1 MAKLK
6 AGAVFLSAEWFS
18 QISYDTTDDS
28 SANIC
33 EIIQKAAIT
42 AEQTL
47 SRHFEVV
54 HPQPIATRQDVK
66 EALAD
71 YRNNEVDL
79 LVICNLIYSG
89 DDPIIDILREMP
101 NTPVIL
107 WSYNAYKR
115 IPRITKMGEYF
126 SVTGAPGMLQ
136 GCAPMK
142 RMGVKFGFVLG
153 VPGDETLD
161 RELAD
166 FANALAV
173 KKRLRSLNIASNGR
187 RYEPM
192 SGAWIDELKL
202 KLRLGPKM
210 VWISAYEYAMAV
222 EDIPESRIDAFVAE
236 QTALYAVEGV
246 SIEDI
251 RTSAG
256 ASIATYD
263 LCKKYDC
270 EVMSVQDMDP
280 EIHALIGCR
289 PQMTYQPMFEEGIM
303 AGMEADI
310 DSALCTWIAY
320 HLSEGPAMYG
330 EILTYDEEE
339 NYLIIGHASMHD
351 LRLAGENKVKL
362 IPDLEFMYADRYK
375 GVWDEFI
382 CKPGEVTLVALFE
395 DNDQYRFVAS
405 VGESMEQPVWVP
417 GYGQAL
423 VHIDI
428 PMRTYMKEIA
438 TIGVTQH
445 FSLCFGNIKP
455 RLEILAAQLG
465 IEYVDL
471 DRRYRQST

>member
-1 MAKLK
+1 MGKLK
-6 AGAVFLSAEWFS
+6 AGAVLLSAEWFS

-33 EIIQKAAIT
+33 EIVRQAAKA

-47 SRHFEVV
+47 SQHFEVV
-54 HPQPIATRQDVK
+54 HPEPIATRQDVAS
-66 EALAD
+66 ALAD
-71 YRNNEVDL
+71 YKRAEVDVF
-79 LVICNLIYSG
+79 VICNLIYSG

-101 NTPVIL
+101 GVPVIL

-115 IPRITKMGEYF
+115 IPRITEMGEYF

-136 GCAPMK
+136 GCAPLK

-153 VPGDETLD
+153 VPGDETLH

-166 FANALAV
+166 YAKALEV
-173 KKRLRSLNIASNGR
+173 KKRLKSLNIASIGR

-202 KLRLGPKM
+202 KIRLGPKM
-210 VWISAYEYAMAV
+210 VWISAYEYATAV
-222 EDIPESRIDAFVAE
+222 EALKEGRIDDFVAE
-236 QTALYAVEGV
+236 QTARYAVQGV
-246 SIEDI
+246 SNEDI
-251 RTSAG
+251 RAAAK
-256 ASIATYD
+256 ASIATYE
-263 LCKKYDC
+263 LSKTYGC

-280 EIHALIGCR
+280 EIHAFIGCR

-339 NYLIIGHASMHD
+339 NFLVIGHASMHD
-351 LRLAGENKVKL
+351 LRLAGEHEVKL

-375 GVWDEFI
+375 GVWNEFI
-382 CKPGEVTLVALFE
+382 CKPGEVTLVAMFE

-405 VGESMEQPVWVP
+405 LGESMERPVWVP

-428 PMRTYMKEIA
+428 PMRTYMKQIA
-438 TIGVTQH
+438 TVGVTQH

-471 DRRYRQST
+471 DRQYRQSI

>member
-1 MAKLK
+1 MEKLK
-6 AGAVFLSAEWFS
+6 AGAVLLSAEWFS

-33 EIIQKAAIT
+33 SIVEQAAKAAVH
-42 AEQTL
+42 TL
-47 SRHFEVV
+47 SRHFEIV
-54 HPQPIATRQDVK
+54 HPEPIATKQDVAA
-66 EALAD
+66 ALAD
-71 YRNNEVDL
+71 YRRESIDVF
-79 LVICNLIYSG
+79 VICNLIYSG

-101 NTPVIL
+101 GVPVIL

-115 IPRITKMGEYF
+115 IPRITEMGEYF

-136 GCAPMK
+136 GCAPLK
-142 RMGVKFGFVLG
+142 RMGVRFDFVLG
-153 VPGDETLD
+153 VPGDATLD

-166 FANALAV
+166 CAKALEV
-173 KKRLRSLNIASNGR
+173 KKRLKSLNIASIGR

-202 KLRLGPKM
+202 KIRLGPKM
-210 VWISAYEYAMAV
+210 VWMSAYEYAKAV
-222 EDIPESRIDAFVAE
+222 EAIDESRIDAFVTE
-236 QTALYAVEGV
+236 QTARYAVQGV
-246 SIEDI
+246 TDEDL
-251 RTSAG
+251 RAAAR

-263 LCKKYDC
+263 LCKRYRC

-280 EIHALIGCR
+280 EIHEFIGCR
-289 PQMTYQPMFEEGIM
+289 PQMTYQPMFDEGIQV
-303 AGMEADI
+303 GMEADI

-320 HLSEGPAMYG
+320 QLSDGPAMYG

-339 NYLIIGHASMHD
+339 NLLVIGHASMHD
-351 LRLAGENKVKL
+351 LRLAGGNEVKL
-362 IPDLEFMYADRYK
+362 IPDLEFMYADRYR
-375 GVWDEFI
+375 GIWNEFI

-405 VGESMEQPVWVP
+405 LGESLERPVWVP

-423 VHIDI
+423 VRIAI
-428 PMRTYMKEIA
+428 PMRQYMKEIT

-455 RLEILAAQLG
+455 RLELLAAQLG

-471 DRRYRQST
+471 DRR